1 MYCCQDR
8 EEYVLM
14 YTNKNSNNICRY
26 CIEMW
31 NNLTGSV
38 RPYSVQYTKKSNF
51 LIIKIDFYSFLCGN
65 MHSNIVKLHIE
76 IHLFNC
82 LCTYKVNFSFKVTN
96 AKRSRQYCCCFEIYP
111 PPKKKGGGRHHKYI
125 IHVFIYIFLF

>member
-8 EEYVLM
+8 AEYVLM
-14 YTNKNSNNICRY
+14 YTKKFPNNICRY

-96 AKRSRQYCCCFEIYP
+96 AKRSRQYCCCSEIYP
-111 PPKKKGGGRHHKYI
+111 PPPKKKRGVGGGGEDTTNT
-125 IHVFIYIFLF
+125 

>member
-1 MYCCQDR
+1 
-8 EEYVLM
+8 M

-96 AKRSRQYCCCFEIYP
+96 AKRSLVVVLKFTP
-111 PPKKKGGGRHHKYI
+111 PPQKKKGWGETPQIHNTCIHLYI
-125 IHVFIYIFLF
+125 PVLIIF